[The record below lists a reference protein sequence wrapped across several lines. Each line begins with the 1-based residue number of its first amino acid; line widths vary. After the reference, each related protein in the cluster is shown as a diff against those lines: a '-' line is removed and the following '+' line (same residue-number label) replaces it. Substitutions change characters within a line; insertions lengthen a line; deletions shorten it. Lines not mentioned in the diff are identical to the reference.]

1 MAEYKSFP
9 TDCRQ
14 YDVEY
19 LRELTDTQRINIQ
32 NNIRIGEITINT
44 TATEIKVDTE
54 ELEQRHTVRM
64 INLSSDYIYI
74 SNSPDLTASESDS
87 ILLFSGASIEIKL
100 NPKKLIKLYAI
111 TRVRSAPLSIVEVS

>member
-14 YDVEY
+14 YDVEF

-44 TATEIKVDTE
+44 TATEIKVGTE
-54 ELEQRHTVRM
+54 ELEQRHTVRI
-64 INLSSDYIYI
+64 INLSSDYIYW
-74 SNSPDLTASESDS
+74 SNSPDLTASESNAV
-87 ILLFSGASIEIKL
+87 LLFSGASMIIEL
-100 NPKKLIKLYAI
+100 NPKQVIKLYAI
-111 TRVRSAPLSIVEVS
+111 TRARSAPLSVIEVS